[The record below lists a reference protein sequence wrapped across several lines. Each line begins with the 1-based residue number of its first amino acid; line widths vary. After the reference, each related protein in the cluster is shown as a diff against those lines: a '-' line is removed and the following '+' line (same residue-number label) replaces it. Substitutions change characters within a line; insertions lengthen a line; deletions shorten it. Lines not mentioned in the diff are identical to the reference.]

1 VPASPALVDASAAAA
16 SLLSSWRDA
25 DADDLLADNVGP
37 DEPYERRTAEAAS
50 LVDRH
55 GTLRVE
61 SLEAET
67 PMRGSFSTAGGE
79 VKVEIGLN
87 HVQRV
92 QWLDVEDRQR
102 PSDAP
107 IVVDERW
114 FHRVA
119 GAAFVVVRPVGE
131 LAERFTMWQG
141 EVLDRLGAACVAPGA
156 HATVKSFGSTQEPLT
171 DDEER
176 RIVEVVRTWA
186 ASCSPVALH
195 AAGLEVFSD
204 ASIPVVRLHAT
215 TSLAD
220 ALTSLRVSASEAGL
234 PAGSGDEITAVDWVP
249 HLSLAYPVDAPA
261 VVAEVEAWMRGVP
274 VEVAPS
280 TALQAEVVAY
290 DDGSE
295 RRLATFPFAGA

>member
-1 VPASPALVDASAAAA
+1 
-16 SLLSSWRDA
+16 
-25 DADDLLADNVGP
+25 
-37 DEPYERRTAEAAS
+37 
-50 LVDRH
+50 
-55 GTLRVE
+55 
-61 SLEAET
+61 
-67 PMRGSFSTAGGE
+67 
-79 VKVEIGLN
+79 
-87 HVQRV
+87 
-92 QWLDVEDRQR
+92 
-102 PSDAP
+102 
-107 IVVDERW
+107 
-114 FHRVA
+114 
-119 GAAFVVVRPVGE
+119 VRPVGE
-131 LAERFTMWQG
+131 LAERFTVWQG
-141 EVLDRLGAACVAPGA
+141 EVLDRLGVACVAPGA

-215 TSLAD
+215 TSFAD